1 MGTGVTMAG
10 PSNGPDRPKEGPLN
24 WRWVAA
30 LMVLLAAFLGLRGL
44 RALQPEPSAAPL
56 RAGTVVVVGV
66 TDRSSLTG
74 SDRILMDSH
83 SSAVQF
89 AAVCPCPPPGP
100 PEPGSQPRQR
110 STPYKLRGIPR

>member
-110 STPYKLRGIPR
+110 STP